1 MNSQELIAALEG
13 LTLPRHIAVIMD
25 GNGRWARQRG
35 LPRLHGHLE
44 GRLAAKRCVALCV
57 DLGIKALS
65 MYAFSAENWRRPE
78 QEVRGLMALL
88 EASIREETDE
98 LMDVNVQLRA
108 SGRISQVPDSLR
120 EAIDEGR
127 ERTAGNTGM
136 VLNLLINY
144 GGRTEIVDAARHLA
158 QEALAGRIRP
168 EDINEDAVSGALYA
182 PDLPDP
188 DLVIRPGGEMRVSN
202 FLLWELAYSEIV
214 VLPVLWPDFVAEHLR
229 DAIIEFN
236 HRQRRF
242 GGLSDREDPA

>member
-13 LTLPRHIAVIMD
+13 YNLPRHIAVIMD

-57 DLGIKALS
+57 DLGIEALS

-98 LMDVNVQLRA
+98 LMEVNVQLRA
-108 SGRISQVPDSLR
+108 SGRISQVPESLR
-120 EAIDEGR
+120 EAIEQAQT
-127 ERTAGNTGM
+127 RTAGNTGM

-158 QEALAGRIRP
+158 AEAAAGRLDP
-168 EDINEDAVSGALYA
+168 EAIDEAVFSAALYA

-202 FLLWELAYSEIV
+202 FLLWEVAYSEMV
-214 VLPVLWPDFVAEHLR
+214 VLPVLWPDFTAEHLR

-242 GGLSDREDPA
+242 GGLVENEDPA